1 MSKNTVMLYSGL
13 GHAYFHMLTA
23 FYFVIVLSL
32 EAEWQLPYHQLIDL
46 WTIGALLIGVFAV
59 VAGWLGDRW
68 SANGMLVVF
77 FLGMGLSSIAAG
89 LAAGPFALLL
99 ALSGLG
105 LFASIYHPV
114 GIPLVIRSSGAG
126 RGKALAFNGVFGS
139 LGAAMAGAVTGFL
152 ADRGGSFL
160 AFVLPGAVV
169 ALTGVA
175 MLIGLARAA
184 GARRQAGDGGVGDSG
199 SGGSGSDGDNRG
211 GRANYR
217 LPLFVL
223 MFCLTA
229 AGLIYHATQTVL
241 PKAFSVRLGPA
252 LGADLKTV
260 GWYVMWVYIAGG
272 LFQFVGGALADRY
285 DLKRVYLAQ
294 FALHALLLAVAAQA
308 GGAAL
313 VVVMCAA
320 AALGAGVLPAE
331 SMLVARYTP
340 NRHYGLVFGLKFLLF
355 FGTGPVGVLLVS
367 TVNRHTGQFVWV
379 FLSLALIAAV
389 ICAAALLLPRQPPA
403 LTTGRSAE
411 VVA

>member
-1 MSKNTVMLYSGL
+1 
-13 GHAYFHMLTA
+13 
-23 FYFVIVLSL
+23 
-32 EAEWQLPYHQLIDL
+32 
-46 WTIGALLIGVFAV
+46 
-59 VAGWLGDRW
+59 
-68 SANGMLVVF
+68 LVVF

-89 LAAGPFALLL
+89 FAAGPFALLL

-105 LFASIYHPV
+105 LFAAIYHPV
-114 GIPLVIRSSGAG
+114 GIPLVIRSSGAN

-139 LGAAMAGAVTGFL
+139 FGAAMAGAVTGFL

-160 AFVLPGAVV
+160 AFVLPGTVV
-169 ALTGVA
+169 MLTGVA
-175 MLIGLARAA
+175 MLIGLARAQLA
-184 GARRQAGDGGVGDSG
+184 GARREAGDGARDA
-199 SGGSGSDGDNRG
+199 GGGDGDGGNPGNHG

-217 LPLFVL
+217 LPFFIL

-252 LGADLKTV
+252 LGTDLKTV

-294 FALHALLLAVAAQA
+294 FVLHALLLTVAAQA

-320 AALGAGVLPAE
+320 AAVGAGVLPAE

-355 FGTGPVGVLLVS
+355 FGTGPVAVLLVS

-379 FLSLALIAAV
+379 FLSLALVAAV
-389 ICAAALLLPRQPPA
+389 ICAAALLLPRQPPFPA
-403 LTTGRSAE
+403 AVRRPAE
-411 VVA
+411 VVV